1 MSESTAQ
8 AAADLANVARGRWGE
23 NLAAAHYRDLGYT
36 VVDRNWRT
44 ATGELDLV
52 LRRGDLYVFS
62 EVKARRT
69 DRYGPPAAAVGAT
82 KQRRIRRLALEW
94 LEARR
99 LTGVGVRFDVVAIT
113 GTTIKRYE
121 GAF

>member
-1 MSESTAQ
+1 MSESGPAR
-8 AAADLANVARGRWGE
+8 APDVSNLARGRWGE
-23 NLAAAHYRDLGYT
+23 NLAAAHYRERGYT

-44 ATGELDLV
+44 TTGELDLV
-52 LRRGDLYVFS
+52 LRHEDLYVFS

-69 DRYGPPAAAVGAT
+69 DRFGPPAAAVGVA

-94 LEARR
+94 LGAQR
-99 LTGVGVRFDVVAIT
+99 LGRVDVRFDVVAIT
-113 GTTIKRYE
+113 GSSIKVYE